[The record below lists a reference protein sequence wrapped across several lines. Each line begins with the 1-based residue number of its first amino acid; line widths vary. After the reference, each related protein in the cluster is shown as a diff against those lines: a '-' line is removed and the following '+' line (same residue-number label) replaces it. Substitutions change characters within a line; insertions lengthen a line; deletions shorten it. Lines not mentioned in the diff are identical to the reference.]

1 MSQRLDLI
9 ITLGGDGT
17 VLWTGGLLGTGP
29 APPLVSFALGSLG
42 FMTPFALPA
51 MPAVLDSVGA
61 PAPAPPPTSRSA

>member
-42 FMTPFALPA
+42 FMTPFALPD
-51 MPAVLDSVGA
+51 MPAVLSSV
-61 PAPAPPPTSRSA
+61 RSHHCFCHCLP